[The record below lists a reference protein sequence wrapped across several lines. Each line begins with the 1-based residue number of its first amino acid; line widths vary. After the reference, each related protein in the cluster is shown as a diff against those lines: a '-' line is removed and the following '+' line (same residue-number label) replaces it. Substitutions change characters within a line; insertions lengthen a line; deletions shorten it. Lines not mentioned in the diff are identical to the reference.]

1 MLNFLERIKKSSFV
15 LLLFLIPNLSYAQDL
30 FSPEA
35 KDTDF
40 LIHRIL
46 APYFG
51 YGMGY
56 DYADNPFG
64 TFSTIYLGG
73 LMIVAA
79 ILAIFTIT
87 KGFVDTANAGEIL
100 GKKGSLTYLSARGVF
115 GVSLLIPLGSSG
127 LCVIQYAILWLSAQ
141 GVLFAD
147 VAWESYVTNPYQGNI
162 YQSSTAKKTIA
173 ENISKALV
181 AQICIDAET
190 KDTVDSVGR
199 IKKWDIE
206 EFYLGERASQKIYRY
221 GLQSSNSIEHKAI
234 CGSIRVDNV
243 NKVNESKQISKDIN
257 SGLVFGDE
265 NLIQI
270 EDLSKK
276 ISDKHAQKMDEL
288 LKKDIPEISK
298 SYLNDKKQYGNDSE
312 IVIKNLQTKIQ
323 KVVDTYYSD
332 IYNVYTSSRSQ
343 INTRLDTSRLKADGI
358 AGAGAY
364 FFKINSGMSKISKA
378 INEAPKIT
386 FVKDLTNKDSQEG
399 TFFGLFSSDWEKL
412 QEVDNN
418 KVPII
423 KNAITDI
430 NKLAINISPLS
441 GKDIKMETKEEG
453 DSDWLSTKLMSV
465 FSPSEIDLVLE
476 QGIIKSDQSNNGYK
490 NALESSGS
498 PLAQV
503 QQLGDALIG
512 IAGWSL
518 VAGIGLT
525 VIGGVVSNSVI
536 SVVATIFAPF
546 FFVIVS
552 SILIPGVIMAFYI
565 PLKVFFLWVGAI
577 FGWLVLVVEALFGAP
592 MWLVTFLTPDNDSF
606 VGRQGQGYML
616 ILTLTLRPVLMILGF
631 IVAMHLL
638 IPINDLIN
646 SFFGYAAQAVKDST
660 NSSSVIGFG
669 IFTNLLFSI
678 TIIILYC
685 ALINKMVGQIL
696 ELIHVIPDN
705 LLQWI
710 NGGRG
715 GLAEFSRQMGLE
727 GSAATALGAMNGLNE
742 ISRTA
747 GHSVRDIAQHNKTKN
762 QNDKRLLNDALSGGG
777 DFGGDDFDLE
787 RQAARDRIKGRNE
800 KIKELLG
807 NSASGA
813 DSDETQQTIS
823 NLKKDNRLDNA
834 IATRSNSPE
843 ARVNNL
849 EELLSG
855 KKGNL
860 SRGTL
865 KEAAKQ
871 LQTAYDEANYSEEER
886 KFDGRGRRI
895 ERAIGNGASFNKTS
909 SNSVYGN
916 NSGLEYNGVGES
928 SEKEHFSNSNNQTAS
943 NIAKFDNLKNN
954 PNIIK

>member
-1 MLNFLERIKKSSFV
+1 MIKVLESFKKYSLIILLSLMPTLSF
-15 LLLFLIPNLSYAQDL
+15 AQDL

-46 APYFG
+46 GPYFG
-51 YGMGY
+51 YGMGF

-73 LMIVAA
+73 LFIVAA
-79 ILAIFTIT
+79 ILAIFTIV

-100 GKKGSLTYLSARGVF
+100 GRKGSLTYLSARGVF
-115 GVSLLIPLGSSG
+115 GIGLLIPLGSSG

-147 VAWESYVTNPYQGNI
+147 VAWENYITNPYQGNI
-162 YQSSTAKKTIA
+162 YQSSTAKRTIA

-181 AQICIDAET
+181 AQICVDASSN
-190 KDTVDSVGR
+190 DNIDSVGR
-199 IKKWDIE
+199 AKSWGVE
-206 EFYLGERASQKIYRY
+206 EFDLNITSRNQRIYRY
-221 GLQSSNSIEHKAI
+221 GLQSSGSLEYKTI
-234 CGSIRVDNV
+234 CGSIRVDSPY
-243 NKVNESKQISKDIN
+243 KTTETKDLSKNIN

-265 NLIQI
+265 NLIQV
-270 EDLSKK
+270 EDLSRK
-276 ISDKHAQKMDEL
+276 ISDKHAEKMEEL
-288 LKKDIPEISK
+288 IKKDIPEISQ
-298 SYLNDKKQYGNDSE
+298 SYLKDKAQYGNDSE
-312 IVIKNLQTKIQ
+312 VVIKNLQGKIQ
-323 KVVDTYYSD
+323 KVIDKYYNEV
-332 IYNVYTSSRSQ
+332 YNVYTSSRNQ
-343 INTRLDTSRLKADGI
+343 LNTGLDTTKLKADGI

-364 FFKINSGMSKISKA
+364 FFKINAGMSKISKA

-386 FVKDLTNKDSQEG
+386 FVKDLTNKDSQENS
-399 TFFGLFSSDWEKL
+399 FFGLFSSDWDKL

-418 KVPII
+418 KVPIV
-423 KNAITDI
+423 KNAIMDI
-430 NKLAINISPLS
+430 NKLAINISPLL

-453 DSDWLSTKLMSV
+453 DSDWMTTKLMSV

-476 QGIIKSDQSNNGYK
+476 QGIIRNNEGNDSYK
-490 NALESSGS
+490 NALETTGS

-518 VAGIGLT
+518 VAGLSLT
-525 VIGGVVSNSVI
+525 VLGGVVSNSVI
-536 SVVATIFAPF
+536 SVIATIFAPF

-592 MWLVTFLTPDNDSF
+592 MWLVTFLTPDNDNF
-606 VGRQGQGYML
+606 VGKQGQGYML

-646 SFFGYAAQAVKDST
+646 SFFGYAAQAVKEST

-678 TIIILYC
+678 TIVILYC
-685 ALINKMVGQIL
+685 TLINKMVGQIL

-710 NGGRG
+710 GGGRG

-747 GHSVRDIAQHNKTKN
+747 GHSVREVAQHNKNKL

-777 DFGGDDFDLE
+777 EFGGDDFDPE

-800 KIKELLG
+800 QIKELLG
-807 NSASGA
+807 SSASGA
-813 DSDETQQTIS
+813 NSEETQQVIS
-823 NLKKDNRLDNA
+823 DLKRENRLDNS

-843 ARVNNL
+843 AKVNNL

-860 SRGTL
+860 SRGTIR
-865 KEAAKQ
+865 EAAQQ
-871 LQTAYDEANYSEEER
+871 LQRAYEEANYTPEER
-886 KFDGRGRRI
+886 KFDIRGNRI
-895 ERAIGNGASFNKTS
+895 ERTVGNNASFTPTS
-909 SNSVYGN
+909 SSSVYGTGDVADSV
-916 NSGLEYNGVGES
+916 NSSV
-928 SEKEHFSNSNNQTAS
+928 KEHFSNSDNKTAT
-943 NIAKFDNLKNN
+943 NIASFDNLKNN
-954 PNIIK
+954 PNIKG